1 MHGVISRIGSI
12 LLAAGDF
19 SLSKNKLGYPEFVG
33 RGVEKPHLVML
44 KWFRRIVVV
53 PI

>member
-33 RGVEKPHLVML
+33 RVEKPHLVML
-44 KWFRRIVVV
+44 RWFRRLVVV